1 MDRMSVPL
9 ATSDMRILVVD
20 DEPLLHSILKCLL
33 EHRGAGVH
41 VAGSGDEAIRMFDVA
56 VGLGDPY
63 HVVITDLSLGA
74 GMDGHE
80 LATRIRSRGGNQR
93 ILACTG
99 SSSHPI
105 VEKPTAYGFDGCV
118 TKPFLIHELLEA
130 VMGRTDVE

>member
-1 MDRMSVPL
+1 
-9 ATSDMRILVVD
+9 MRILVVD
-20 DEPLLHSILKCLL
+20 DEPMLHSILKSLL

-41 VAGSGDEAIRMFDVA
+41 VAGSGDEAIQMFDLA
-56 VGLGDPY
+56 IGIGDPY
-63 HVVITDLSLGA
+63 HVVITDLALGA
-74 GMDGHE
+74 GMDGRE
-80 LATRIRSRGGNQR
+80 LASQIRSRGGNPR

-99 SSSHPI
+99 SCGHPV